1 MAVSSFDVILHP
13 TDFTEES
20 EQAFSLACSIAR
32 DQFAS
37 LVIAH
42 ILPAECRPA
51 DAATDDSIDE
61 SSPMIRCCREKIV
74 KMKAVAGDL
83 PVSFRITYGYSVA
96 AILNIAHEEKADL
109 IVIASHQQSRFHLQL
124 HGSVAEGI
132 LRQAHCPVLILRQPV
147 SSFISSTTA
156 IGAVD
161 ATLST

>member
-1 MAVSSFDVILHP
+1 
-13 TDFTEES
+13 
-20 EQAFSLACSIAR
+20 
-32 DQFAS
+32 
-37 LVIAH
+37 
-42 ILPAECRPA
+42 
-51 DAATDDSIDE
+51 
-61 SSPMIRCCREKIV
+61 MIRCCREKIV

-124 HGSVAEGI
+124 HGSIAEGI